1 MEINKWY
8 NDKLNQF
15 GENDFRSLNWGDKE
29 GNSAYAR
36 YEQMFD
42 LYDWSDKTV
51 FEVGC
56 GWGSFLILDI
66 HVIIITV

>member
-36 YEQMFD
+36 YGQMFD

-51 FEVGC
+51 FEV
-56 GWGSFLILDI
+56 
-66 HVIIITV
+66 